1 MLIVCIERTKKMSK
15 KKSEKKSERVTLE
28 MSREAAAVCENA
40 LELFARLKLGQFREI
55 TWKIM
60 PDDWKEVNFDR
71 WIRERDFA
79 DELLEMAAKHVFG
92 TNNWGQPDVKAKDEE
107 EMRACE
113 LYTTLRYTRM
123 WHDYP
128 EEGDTSWN
136 VGFDKPLA
144 QSGDVM
150 PKCEIKEVE
159 NTFSKT

>member
-1 MLIVCIERTKKMSK
+1 MKRMKKMSK
-15 KKSEKKSERVTLE
+15 KKSERVTLE

-60 PDDWKEVNFDR
+60 PDDWREGNFDR
-71 WIRERDFA
+71 WIQERDFA
-79 DELLEMAAKHVFG
+79 NELLEMAARHVFG
-92 TNNWGQPDVKAKDEE
+92 SNNWGQPDIKERDKE
-107 EMRACE
+107 EMRAWE

-128 EEGDTSWN
+128 EEGETSWS

-159 NTFSKT
+159 S